1 MTEDVQAI
9 ISIENITVSYNGEVI
24 LKDISLA
31 IEFNQ
36 IVGFIGPNGAGKT
49 TLIRTVA
56 GLIKPVAGRII
67 FWNGKRAPVLSYVP
81 QQDSHDSV
89 YPLTVFEVAA
99 MGLYNRLTPW
109 TSLRKHHDKVIEMLT
124 KMGLAHLTD
133 KHFSI
138 LSGGQR
144 QRLLLA
150 RALLGKPEILLLDE
164 PFSGIDFQSAEI
176 ISNELKILK
185 ENHNMTILLI
195 HHDPVFLKNLADRI
209 IKVENGKVF

>member
-67 FWNGKRAPVLSYVP
+67 FWNGKDRNGQICPTGIYII
-81 QQDSHDSV
+81 
-89 YPLTVFEVAA
+89 TVE
-99 MGLYNRLTPW
+99 
-109 TSLRKHHDKVIEMLT
+109 
-124 KMGLAHLTD
+124 
-133 KHFSI
+133 
-138 LSGGQR
+138 
-144 QRLLLA
+144 
-150 RALLGKPEILLLDE
+150 
-164 PFSGIDFQSAEI
+164 SAEKLKTKTVM
-176 ISNELKILK
+176 ISNKY
-185 ENHNMTILLI
+185 
-195 HHDPVFLKNLADRI
+195 
-209 IKVENGKVF
+209 

>member
-1 MTEDVQAI
+1 MTEKVKTA
-9 ISIENITVSYNGEVI
+9 ISIENITVSYNSEKI
-24 LKDISLA
+24 LKDVSLE
-31 IEFNQ
+31 IQFNQ

-67 FWNGKRAPVLSYVP
+67 FWNGKSVPGLSYVP
-81 QQDSHDSV
+81 QQDSHDPV
-89 YPLTVFEVAA
+89 YPLTVFEVAV
-99 MGLYNRLTPW
+99 MGLYNRLSPW
-109 TSLRKHHDKVIEMLT
+109 TSSRKHYDEVIEMLT
-124 KMGLAHLTD
+124 KMGLAHLID

-150 RALLGKPEILLLDE
+150 RALLGDPEILLLDE
-164 PFSGIDFQSAEI
+164 PFSGIDFQSAEM

-185 ENHNMTILLI
+185 ENHNKTILLI
-195 HHDPVFLKNLADRI
+195 HHDPLFLKNLADRI
-209 IKVENGKVF
+209 IKVEHGKVS